1 MTIDTRTDARFL
13 KNVNIMIEINIVEDI
28 TVRNQDEVDLN
39 DKALEEEV
47 LFSDKPGL

>member
-1 MTIDTRTDARFL
+1 
-13 KNVNIMIEINIVEDI
+13 MIEINIVEDI

-47 LFSDKPGL
+47 LFSDQPRL